1 MIRFSKEYL
10 RDRIYACWVGKNIG
24 GTLGTPYEGRQQL
37 NDIKGFASEKGVP
50 LPNDDLDLQLVW
62 LKAVD
67 EQGLEHIDSKVLG
80 EYWLS
85 WITPNWNEY
94 GVCKANMR
102 DGWMPPMSGEINNE
116 QWKHSNGAW
125 IRTEIWASL
134 CPAQPERA
142 IRYAFEDASVDHG
155 YAEGS
160 MAAIFVA
167 AMESAAF
174 AISDART
181 LLTIGLSKI
190 PENCRVARSVN
201 IVIDAYDKGLSWQE
215 CRNLLVEDSA
225 DLGWFQAPANVGFV
239 VLGLLYGEGDFKQ
252 SLIYAINCGDD
263 TDCTG
268 ATLGALLGI
277 MNGMAG
283 IPSDWQEYIGDGIKS
298 ICLVN
303 GHGAFPT
310 TNQQLTDCI
319 MNLLPATF
327 RQRHQALL
335 GGRTDDVC
343 LADETLIDIQPEAFF
358 GREFAQTV
366 LSRKPYSFTW
376 DNAYAEALIE
386 FDEKP
391 VIAPGQTLTG
401 RVSML
406 AHTPT
411 FPEQKHYRLRF
422 ILPEGW
428 TANYHKNLFTP
439 QVRAHDHQYA
449 SGAFAITA
457 GDSVE
462 AVNRI
467 ILEITSPGRVTPLL
481 VPMQVMG

>member
-24 GTLGTPYEGRQQL
+24 GTLGTPYESSTEL
-37 NDIKGFASEKGVP
+37 LDIHGFASEKGVP

-62 LKAVD
+62 LKAVND
-67 EQGLEHIDSKVLG
+67 QGLERITSKVLG

-102 DGWMPPMSGEINNE
+102 DGWLPPMSGEMDNE

-125 IRTEIWASL
+125 IRTEVWASL

-155 YAEGS
+155 YGEGTL
-160 MAAIFVA
+160 AAIFVA
-167 AMESAAF
+167 AMESAAY
-174 AISDART
+174 AISDARA

-190 PENCRVARSVN
+190 PEDCRVARSVK
-201 IVIDAYDKGLSWQE
+201 IVIDAYDRGIDWKE
-215 CRNLLVEDSA
+215 CREMLVRDSE
-225 DLGWFQAPANVGFV
+225 DLGWFQAPANIGYM

-252 SLIYAINCGDD
+252 SLIYAVNCGDD

-268 ATLGALLGI
+268 ATLGALMGI
-277 MNGMAG
+277 MRGMEG
-283 IPSDWQEYIGDGIKS
+283 IPQDWREYIGDGIKS

-303 GHGAFPT
+303 GHGQFPT
-310 TNQQLTDCI
+310 TNQELTDCI
-319 MNLLPATF
+319 MNLLPQTM
-327 RQRHQALL
+327 RLDHQSLL
-335 GGRTDDVC
+335 TGRENSV
-343 LADETLIDIQPEAFF
+343 AMGEETVIDIQPEDFF
-358 GREFAQTV
+358 GREFAQSV

-376 DNAYAEALIE
+376 ESTFADVLVE

-391 VIAPGQTLTG
+391 VIAPGQSLSGRITMHAHHLT
-401 RVSML
+401 M
-406 AHTPT
+406 
-411 FPEQKHYRLRF
+411 PEHKHYRLRF
-422 ILPEGW
+422 LLPDGW
-428 TANYHKNLFTP
+428 QASYQKNLFTP
-439 QVRAHDHQYA
+439 AHIINDQRHA
-449 SGAFAITA
+449 SGAFTLTA
-457 GDSVE
+457 GEHVE

-467 ILEITSPGRVTPLL
+467 LLEITSPGRVTPIL
-481 VPMQVMG
+481 VPLQVMA